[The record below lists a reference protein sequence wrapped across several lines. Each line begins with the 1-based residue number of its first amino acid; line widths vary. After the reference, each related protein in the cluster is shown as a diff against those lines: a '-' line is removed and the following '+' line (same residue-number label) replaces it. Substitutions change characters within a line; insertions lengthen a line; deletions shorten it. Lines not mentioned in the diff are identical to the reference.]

1 MTEAATTMTT
11 IRSVARM
18 LSIPFLFLTSF
29 RNIVSLVLLEIGR
42 HESLSV
48 GITKCFYRNLPP
60 AKGVTGKRSQRQMG
74 GPLRGRRDVGS
85 GLSDGRVS
93 GRIPRRKSLRP
104 AACHGGFL

>member
-42 HESLSV
+42 QESLSV
-48 GITKCFYRNLPP
+48 GIIKCFYRNLPP
-60 AKGVTGKRSQRQMG
+60 DKGVTGKRSQRQRR
-74 GPLRGRRDVGS
+74 GPLRGRSDVEPA
-85 GLSDGRVS
+85 LTDGRVS
-93 GRIPRRKSLRP
+93 GWCPLRQ
-104 AACHGGFL
+104 